1 MLLTAK
7 PWVILLMVKPWV
19 MLQTAKLWVMLL
31 TAKPWVIYDQ
41 KFVVETTITHKL
53 SMVWP
58 TVNTEGLHG
67 RG

>member
-1 MLLTAK
+1 
-7 PWVILLMVKPWV
+7 MVKPWV
-19 MLQTAKLWVMLL
+19 TLQTAKPWVMLL

-58 TVNTEGLHG
+58 TINTEGLHG